1 MMGSEL
7 TQRELENIVAEHAG
21 LVRSVALR
29 LSHIYQAE
37 AEDLMQIGYIGLMK
51 AARRFEAGRGFAF
64 STYAVPMITGE
75 IRSQMRDQGRIK
87 VSRSLKA
94 DIAAVRRAEN
104 QFAAQYGA
112 SPRITELQKL
122 TGFSAERITQALA
135 AADTMNHPEV
145 YEEQQLFCDEE
156 MQHIMHIDLAAGLA
170 ALPTRQR
177 QVILLRYY
185 KDLTQQ
191 QAAQILRIS
200 QVQVSRIEKKA
211 LQALA
216 QNMEADAG
224 K

>member
-1 MMGSEL
+1 
-7 TQRELENIVAEHAG
+7 
-21 LVRSVALR
+21 
-29 LSHIYQAE
+29 
-37 AEDLMQIGYIGLMK
+37 
-51 AARRFEAGRGFAF
+51 
-64 STYAVPMITGE
+64 
-75 IRSQMRDQGRIK
+75 
-87 VSRSLKA
+87 
-94 DIAAVRRAEN
+94 
-104 QFAAQYGA
+104 
-112 SPRITELQKL
+112 
-122 TGFSAERITQALA
+122 
-135 AADTMNHPEV
+135 MNHPEV

-211 LQALA
+211 FQALA

>member
-1 MMGSEL
+1 M
-7 TQRELENIVAEHAG
+7 V
-21 LVRSVALR
+21 
-29 LSHIYQAE
+29 
-37 AEDLMQIGYIGLMK
+37 K
-51 AARRFEAGRGFAF
+51 F

-104 QFAAQYGA
+104 QFAAQYGG

-156 MQHIMHIDLAAGLA
+156 MQHITHIDLAAGLA
-170 ALPTRQR
+170 ALPARQR

>member
-1 MMGSEL
+1 MGSEL

-104 QFAAQYGA
+104 QFAAQYGG

-156 MQHIMHIDLAAGLA
+156 MQL
-170 ALPTRQR
+170 
-177 QVILLRYY
+177 
-185 KDLTQQ
+185 
-191 QAAQILRIS
+191 
-200 QVQVSRIEKKA
+200 
-211 LQALA
+211 
-216 QNMEADAG
+216 
-224 K
+224 

>member
-1 MMGSEL
+1 MGAEL

-104 QFAAQYGA
+104 QFAAQYGG

-156 MQHIMHIDLAAGLA
+156 MQHITHIDLAGAAAAGHPA
-170 ALPTRQR
+170 ALLQGSHT
-177 QVILLRYY
+177 
-185 KDLTQQ
+185 
-191 QAAQILRIS
+191 AA
-200 QVQVSRIEKKA
+200 SRADPENFTGTGQPHREKSP
-211 LQALA
+211 
-216 QNMEADAG
+216 AG
-224 K
+224 ARAGYGR

>member
-1 MMGSEL
+1 MMGAEL

-156 MQHIMHIDLAAGLA
+156 MQHITHIDLAAGLA

-177 QVILLRYY
+177 QVILLRYFRGM
-185 KDLTQQ
+185 TQDRT
-191 QAAQILRIS
+191 AKVLGVS
-200 QVQVSRIEKKA
+200 QVQVSRIERKA
-211 LQALA
+211 VEHLRRKL
-216 QNMEADAG
+216 E
-224 K
+224 

>member
-1 MMGSEL
+1 
-7 TQRELENIVAEHAG
+7 
-21 LVRSVALR
+21 
-29 LSHIYQAE
+29 
-37 AEDLMQIGYIGLMK
+37 
-51 AARRFEAGRGFAF
+51 
-64 STYAVPMITGE
+64 
-75 IRSQMRDQGRIK
+75 
-87 VSRSLKA
+87 
-94 DIAAVRRAEN
+94 
-104 QFAAQYGA
+104 
-112 SPRITELQKL
+112 
-122 TGFSAERITQALA
+122 
-135 AADTMNHPEV
+135 
-145 YEEQQLFCDEE
+145 
-156 MQHIMHIDLAAGLA
+156 MHIDLAAGLA

>member
-1 MMGSEL
+1 MMGAEL

-94 DIAAVRRAEN
+94 DIAAVRRAESVCGTVRR
-104 QFAAQYGA
+104 FTAHHRTA
-112 SPRITELQKL
+112 
-122 TGFSAERITQALA
+122 
-135 AADTMNHPEV
+135 
-145 YEEQQLFCDEE
+145 
-156 MQHIMHIDLAAGLA
+156 
-170 ALPTRQR
+170 
-177 QVILLRYY
+177 
-185 KDLTQQ
+185 
-191 QAAQILRIS
+191 
-200 QVQVSRIEKKA
+200 
-211 LQALA
+211 
-216 QNMEADAG
+216 EADRLLGRAHYTG
-224 K
+224 TGSRRYNEPSGGL